1 METMK
6 YIIIHLSNII
16 QLTALSVFT
25 VVLHEYFG
33 LPQYVSIIL
42 IAIPSGRIVI
52 ESVELTDAYR
62 RARRMA
68 EKRKRDEEIL
78 DA

>member
-1 METMK
+1 MR
-6 YIIIHLSNII
+6 YIIIHLSNIM
-16 QLTALSVFT
+16 QLAALAVFS

-33 LPQYVSIIL
+33 LPQFVGLAL
-42 IAIPSGRIVI
+42 IMLPSGRIVI
-52 ESVELTDAYR
+52 ETVELTDAYR

-68 EKRKRDEEIL
+68 EKRKRDEKIS